1 MPQVCGSSK
10 TLRIRRWQLVA
21 YQRVFYAK
29 LPNKLEEQFN
39 IEELTKNIS
48 QII

>member
-21 YQRVFYAK
+21 YQRV